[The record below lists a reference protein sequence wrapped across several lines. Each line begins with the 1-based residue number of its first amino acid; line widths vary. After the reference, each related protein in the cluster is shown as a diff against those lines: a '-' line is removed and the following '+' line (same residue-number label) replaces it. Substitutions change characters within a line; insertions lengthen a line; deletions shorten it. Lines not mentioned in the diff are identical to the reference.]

1 MQQTLRAT
9 TWAKVKMVAVLGA
22 AVPLLI
28 GAAFAATEKVEP
40 AQNETRPEIQG
51 DWEGAWELGGQNV
64 MNGGPVQARIVV
76 RLAKTN
82 QSYAYTAVGDNLDWG
97 RKGFRF
103 REVVYRHPLVQ
114 MEVSDWESYQGTVN
128 KDGTEISGKYTIAG
142 NPPIP
147 LTLKRTAQPASA
159 PERLRESDYAP
170 RPGSDLQGY
179 WTGKLGGLPLS
190 WKIAEETNET
200 FRAEMDNVEQGAPHQ
215 TVAIT
220 YFPPSVRLLL
230 TTKSGMFE
238 GDLNKKTGELVGH
251 WIQGPQSTPMTLRRV
266 ESGKGTPEEGSYA
279 ASGTNDLQ
287 GHWKTKVDLT
297 LLGLRKRTAEPTLH
311 IAKLPKGV
319 FAASLHGLDYDAMF
333 LPTNLPVDVPAT
345 TVEYAPPKVKIAWQH
360 TFDYAFEGQLRD
372 GKLSGTVRLGNLSL
386 PLVFERMAGK

>member
-1 MQQTLRAT
+1 MA
-9 TWAKVKMVAVLGA
+9 AGLGA
-22 AVPLLI
+22 AVTLLV
-28 GAAFAATEKVEP
+28 GTSLAATEKAET

-51 DWEGAWELGGQNV
+51 AWEGAWELGGQNV
-64 MNGGPVQARIVV
+64 MDAGPVQARIVV

-82 QSYAYTAVGDNLDWG
+82 ENYAYTGVGDNLDWG

-114 MEVSDWESYQGTVN
+114 MEISDWESYQGTIN
-128 KDGTEISGKYTIAG
+128 KEGTEISGKYTIAG
-142 NPPIP
+142 NPPFP
-147 LTLKRTAQPASA
+147 LTLKRTAQPATA

-170 RPGSDLQGY
+170 RVGSDLQGY

-215 TVAIT
+215 TVAVT
-220 YFPPSVRLLL
+220 YFAPSVRLLL

-266 ESGKGTPEEGSYA
+266 ENGKGTLDERAYIP
-279 ASGTNDLQ
+279 SGTNDLQ
-287 GHWKTKVDLT
+287 GHWKTKVDKA
-297 LLGLRKRTAEPTLH
+297 LLGLPKGTLEATLH
-311 IAKLPKGV
+311 IAKLPKGG
-319 FAASLHGLDYDAMF
+319 FAATLHGVDYDAMF
-333 LPTNLPVDVPAT
+333 LPTNLPADVPAA
-345 TVEYAPPKVKIAWQH
+345 TVEYTPPKVKMIWRH
-360 TFDYAFEGQLRD
+360 NFDYTFDAELRD
-372 GKLSGTVRLGNLSL
+372 GKLTGTVRLGNLPL
-386 PLVFERMAGK
+386 PMVFERMAGK